1 MHAASWRNNKINN
14 NPEPNYG
21 ADDLAGRRGQISK
34 GKYPV
39 TVPPPPPPLLR
50 VPELA
55 ISANLA

>member
-1 MHAASWRNNKINN
+1 MYAASWRNNNNN

-39 TVPPPPPPLLR
+39 TVPPPLLR